1 MKLFTIEE
9 ANLLLQTV
17 QPKLIELQ
25 NLYKKIVEF
34 KPFSKAVSAISTLNS
49 GIIGSSIYVKHII
62 RLSEITNEL
71 NNLGVQIKDFSI
83 GLIDFPCLREN
94 RIILLCWKIGEG
106 NEIEWW
112 HEIEDGFKGRQ
123 RL

>member
-34 KPFSKAVSAISTLNS
+34 KPFSKTVSAISTLNS
-49 GIIGSSIYVKHII
+49 GTIGGSIYVKQII